1 MFMNRKRIITST
13 VAAIALIF
21 VTVLGYNL
29 SKGYFSSEKSD
40 GGTSSPGIVNPQLP
54 STPNYDTG
62 NKGSES
68 PSVIVNQDK
77 TIGTYYFNMET
88 KEFEKVSNDLNM
100 LITKYNGYVENS
112 NVYYG
117 GYYDGKKLR
126 TGQFTFRIPKAQV
139 LAYNAEL
146 KLLANVVSETSSKT
160 NVSKTY
166 TDTESRLN
174 ALKIKEERM
183 LALYEK
189 AERIEDIIAIESQLS
204 SIFYEKEQLTLYL
217 KDLDDRI
224 DYSYVTVQLQEVEK
238 LTTEETVET
247 TFAERL
253 AAAFKDSIYFFTS
266 AVQNF
271 VIWLVLALPYI
282 LIAAVALVIGL
293 KVYRGRRK
301 EKAVP
306 PEKKND

>member
-1 MFMNRKRIITST
+1 MFKSRKRIITST
-13 VAAIALIF
+13 VAVIALIF

-29 SKGYFSSEKSD
+29 TKGYFSSEKSD
-40 GGTSSPGIVNPQLP
+40 GGTSSPGIVNPAQP
-54 STPNYDTG
+54 STPSFDAG
-62 NKGSES
+62 GKGSES
-68 PSVIVNQDK
+68 PSIVDQDK

-88 KEFEKVSNDLNM
+88 KEFEKVSNSLNM

-117 GYYDGKKLR
+117 GFYDGKKLR
-126 TGQFTFRIPKAQV
+126 TGQFTFRIPKEQV
-139 LAYNAEL
+139 LQYNAEL
-146 KLLANVVSETSSKT
+146 KLIANVVSETSSKT

-282 LIAAVALVIGL
+282 LIAAVALFIGF
-293 KVYRGRRK
+293 KVYRGKRK
-301 EKAVP
+301 ETAVP
-306 PEKKND
+306 PEKKE